1 MRTRAL
7 RNLIF
12 LAAGIGLIVA
22 IFAALEYYEAS
33 LRSLCT
39 INSFFSCSTVDTS
52 NHTTTLGLPDYLWG
66 IGGFVLILIVAG
78 ISESRPKDRRWAY
91 ALLGLTTVGVGLTL
105 YFLYVQLALIGA
117 FCVVCATSYAFG
129 WLAWAGSLAL
139 VRRVVHRTSPGP
151 PGAPAGSGPTG

>member
-139 VRRVVHRTSPGP
+139 VRRVVRRTSPGP